1 MENMYIVYQALYCYK
16 HNQNMLIVVLLAGKE
31 NYGFFKI
38 RQHLIIYSSNNFG
51 FRLFFFYFYFI

>member
-31 NYGFFKI
+31 NYVFF
-38 RQHLIIYSSNNFG
+38 
-51 FRLFFFYFYFI
+51 